1 MLLTLIKPDLAK
13 RPYSAIPSAL
23 LNDSSEGNVL
33 HSSRPLGI
41 RNDPRVRAGRGPGQ
55 GCEGSGWPRRGKEV
69 NLS

>member
-41 RNDPRVRAGRGPGQ
+41 PRILGYVLGVDRARAVKALVGHVAER
-55 GCEGSGWPRRGKEV
+55 K
-69 NLS
+69 